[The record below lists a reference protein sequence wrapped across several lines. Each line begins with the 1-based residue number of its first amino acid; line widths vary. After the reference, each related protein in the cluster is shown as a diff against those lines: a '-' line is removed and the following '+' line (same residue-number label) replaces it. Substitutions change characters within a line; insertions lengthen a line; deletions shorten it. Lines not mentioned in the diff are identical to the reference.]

1 MSTSRSNTKKRTL
14 NQKFAFAFTLLLA
27 ILFTVLLVAVQI
39 IAQVYTNKYV
49 ENDVVASHK
58 DVQSEFTDVLNEI
71 NYGYTRIV
79 QNERISELSQN
90 VSYEEKKLDFERIIS
105 DSALSDDYL
114 NVVLRIGNEVFSLS
128 DDFDLP
134 TESFAKTLEN
144 GGNGLFFGAESKDGT
159 CVQIGRRLQ
168 NPLYAQEGYAVFY
181 VSQKKLDS
189 ICLLATSSN
198 GVTRVLDSDYK
209 VIASSQNSGAGD
221 TIFEKENYL
230 IDQKD
235 AYRKQI
241 NGKKCLV
248 AITPVDNQYDM
259 GLYVVSEVEVVE
271 IQKNYIVLSI
281 VLACIALV
289 TFVVAIVVSI
299 RLAKRTAEPINNL
312 SKELGSVDFS
322 NERTFFNIGK
332 DSDEIYELERSYNE
346 MLERLYGLMEENKQ
360 NMETQRKLEIDA
372 LQMQINPHFLY
383 NTLDAIAW
391 MSKIKKQPE
400 IEKLVI
406 NLAKFFRLSLHK
418 GAKYVKISEE
428 AELVEH
434 FLEIEKIRFPD
445 TIRFVNEI
453 PESIGNYT
461 TIKLILQ
468 PIVENSI
475 KHGFVEK
482 DGIGT
487 ITLGASEEGDDVL
500 ITVSDDGCG
509 FDVPDDFWSREIN
522 PQAQGGYGLRNV
534 NERIRL
540 EYGEGYGLSV
550 ESQKGV
556 GTKVMV
562 RIKKGI

>member
-1 MSTSRSNTKKRTL
+1 MSKSSTKKKTL

-49 ENDVVASHK
+49 ENDIVLSHK
-58 DVQSEFTDVLNEI
+58 DVQTEFTDILNEI

-79 QNERISELSQN
+79 QNERIGVLSQ
-90 VSYEEKKLDFERIIS
+90 SISHDEKQLDFERIIH
-105 DSALSDDYL
+105 DSALSGDYL
-114 NVVLRIGNEVFSLS
+114 NVVLCVGEDVFSLN
-128 DDFDLP
+128 DGFDLP

-144 GGNGLFFGAESKDGT
+144 GGNGLFFGDESKDGK
-159 CVQIGRRLQ
+159 CVQIGRRFQ
-168 NPLYAQEGYAVFY
+168 NPSYAQEGYAVFY
-181 VSQKKLDS
+181 VSRQKLDS
-189 ICLLATSSN
+189 VCLLATVSA
-198 GVTRVLDSDYK
+198 GVTRVLDGNYK
-209 VIASSQNSGAGD
+209 VIASSRDNEAGD
-221 TIFEKENYL
+221 TIFEKDNYL
-230 IDQKD
+230 IGQKD
-235 AYRKQI
+235 AYRKRI
-241 NGKKCLV
+241 NGKSYLV
-248 AITPVDNQYDM
+248 AITSLDNQYDM
-259 GLYVVSEVEVVE
+259 GLYVVSEEEVFVV
-271 IQKNYIVLSI
+271 QKNYIVLSI

-289 TFVVAIVVSI
+289 AFVVAIVISVW
-299 RLAKRTAEPINNL
+299 LAKRTAEPINNL
-312 SKELGSVDFS
+312 SKELESVDFS
-322 NERTFFNIGK
+322 SERTFFDIGN
-332 DSDEIYELERSYNE
+332 DGDEIYELERSYNE
-346 MLERLYGLMEENKQ
+346 MLKRLYDLMEENKQ

-453 PESIGNYT
+453 PENIGNYT

-475 KHGFVEK
+475 KHGFAEK

-487 ITLGASEEGDDVL
+487 ITLGASEEGNDIL

-509 FDVPDDFWSREIN
+509 FDVPDDFWTREIGL
-522 PQAQGGYGLRNV
+522 QSQGGGYGLRNV

-550 ESQKGV
+550 KSQKGV
-556 GTKVMV
+556 GTVV
-562 RIKKGI
+562 TARIKKDI

>member
-1 MSTSRSNTKKRTL
+1 MSKSNTKKKTL

-27 ILFTVLLVAVQI
+27 ILFTVLLIAVQI

-49 ENDVVASHK
+49 ENDVMASHK

-79 QNERISELSQN
+79 QNERISVLSQN
-90 VSYEEKKLDFERIIS
+90 IPQEEKQSNFEKIIH
-105 DSALSDDYL
+105 DAALSDDYL
-114 NVVLRIGNEVFSLS
+114 NVVLCIGNDVFSLN
-128 DDFDLP
+128 DGFDLP
-134 TESFAKTLEN
+134 TDSFAKTLES
-144 GGNGLFFGAESKDGT
+144 GGNGLFFGQESKDGK
-159 CVQIGRRLQ
+159 CVQIGRRFQ
-168 NPLYAQEGYAVFY
+168 NPSYAQEGYAVFY
-181 VSQKKLDS
+181 VSQQKLDS
-189 ICLLATSSN
+189 ICLLAAVSKGT
-198 GVTRVLDSDYK
+198 TRVLDSDYRI
-209 VIASSQNSGAGD
+209 IASSENNGAGD
-221 TIFEKENYL
+221 TIFEKDNYL
-230 IDQKD
+230 IGKKD
-235 AYRKQI
+235 TYRKRI
-241 NGKKCLV
+241 NGKNYLI
-248 AITPVDNQYDM
+248 AITLLDNQYNI
-259 GLYVVSEVEVVE
+259 GLYVVSEEEVFVV
-271 IQKNYIVLSI
+271 QKNYIVLSV

-289 TFVVAIVVSI
+289 AFAVAIVISV

-322 NERTFFNIGK
+322 SKRTFFDIGK
-332 DSDEIYELERSYNE
+332 DGDEIYELERSYNE
-346 MLERLYGLMEENKQ
+346 MLERLYDLMEENKQ

-445 TIRFVNEI
+445 TIRFANEI
-453 PESIGNYT
+453 PENIGNYT

-468 PIVENSI
+468 PIVENAI
-475 KHGFVEK
+475 KHGFAEK

-487 ITLGASEEGDDVL
+487 ITLGAREDGGDVI

-509 FDVPDDFWSREIN
+509 FDVPDDFWTREIGS
-522 PQAQGGYGLRNV
+522 QSQGGGYGLRNV

-550 ESQKGV
+550 ESKKGV
-556 GTKVMV
+556 GTIVSA
-562 RIKKGI
+562 RIKKDI

>member
-1 MSTSRSNTKKRTL
+1 MSKSNTKKKTL
-14 NQKFAFAFTLLLA
+14 NQKFAFAFMLLLA
-27 ILFTVLLVAVQI
+27 ILFTVLLAAVQI

-79 QNERISELSQN
+79 QNERIGVLSQN
-90 VSYEEKKLDFERIIS
+90 IPRKDKQLDFEKIIR

-114 NVVLRIGNEVFSLS
+114 NVVLCIGQEIFSLN
-128 DDFDLP
+128 DGFDLP

-144 GGNGLFFGAESKDGT
+144 GGNGLFFGQESENGK
-159 CVQIGRRLQ
+159 CVQIGRRFQ
-168 NPLYAQEGYAVFY
+168 NPSYEQEGYAVFY
-181 VSQKKLDS
+181 VSQQKLDS
-189 ICLLATSSN
+189 ICLLTAVSE
-198 GVTRVLDSDYK
+198 GATRVLDSNYK
-209 VIASSQNSGAGD
+209 VIASSTGNGAGA
-221 TIFEKENYL
+221 TIFEKDNYL
-230 IDQKD
+230 IGQKD
-235 AYRKQI
+235 AYRKRI
-241 NGKKCLV
+241 NGKNYLV
-248 AITPVDNQYDM
+248 AITLLDNQYNM
-259 GLYVVSEVEVVE
+259 GLYVVSEEEVFVV
-271 IQKNYIVLSI
+271 QKNYIVLSI

-289 TFVVAIVVSI
+289 AFVVAIVISV

-322 NERTFFNIGK
+322 SERTFFDIGN
-332 DSDEIYELERSYNE
+332 DGDEIYELERSYNE
-346 MLERLYGLMEENKQ
+346 MLERLYDLMEENKQ

-418 GAKYVKISEE
+418 GAKYVKICEE

-453 PESIGNYT
+453 PENIGKYT

-468 PIVENSI
+468 PIAENSI

-487 ITLGASEEGDDVL
+487 ITLGAIEEGDDIL

-509 FDVPDDFWSREIN
+509 FDVPNDFWTREIST
-522 PQAQGGYGLRNV
+522 QSQGGGYGLRNV

-550 ESQKGV
+550 ESTKGV
-556 GTKVMV
+556 GTVV
-562 RIKKGI
+562 TARIKKDI

>member
-1 MSTSRSNTKKRTL
+1 M
-14 NQKFAFAFTLLLA
+14 LLLA
-27 ILFTVLLVAVQI
+27 ILFTVLLAAVQI

-79 QNERISELSQN
+79 QNERIGVLSQN
-90 VSYEEKKLDFERIIS
+90 IPRKDKQLDFEKIIR

-114 NVVLRIGNEVFSLS
+114 NVVLCIGQEIFSLN
-128 DDFDLP
+128 DGFDLP

-144 GGNGLFFGAESKDGT
+144 GGNGLFFGQESENGK
-159 CVQIGRRLQ
+159 CVQIGRRFQ
-168 NPLYAQEGYAVFY
+168 NPSYEQEGYAVFY
-181 VSQKKLDS
+181 VSQQKLDS
-189 ICLLATSSN
+189 ICLLTAVSE
-198 GVTRVLDSDYK
+198 GATRVLDSNYK
-209 VIASSQNSGAGD
+209 VIASSTGNGAGA
-221 TIFEKENYL
+221 TIFEKDNYL
-230 IDQKD
+230 IGQKD
-235 AYRKQI
+235 AYRKRI
-241 NGKKCLV
+241 NGKNYLV
-248 AITPVDNQYDM
+248 AITLLDNQYNM
-259 GLYVVSEVEVVE
+259 GLYVVSEEEVFVV
-271 IQKNYIVLSI
+271 QKNYIVLSI

-289 TFVVAIVVSI
+289 AFVVAIVISV

-322 NERTFFNIGK
+322 SERTFFDIGN
-332 DSDEIYELERSYNE
+332 DGDEIYELERSYNE
-346 MLERLYGLMEENKQ
+346 MLERLYDLMEENKQ

-418 GAKYVKISEE
+418 GAKYVKICEE

-453 PESIGNYT
+453 PENIGKYT

-468 PIVENSI
+468 PIAENSI

-487 ITLGASEEGDDVL
+487 ITLGAIEEGDDIL

-509 FDVPDDFWSREIN
+509 FDVPNDFWTREIST
-522 PQAQGGYGLRNV
+522 QSQGGGYGLRNV

-550 ESQKGV
+550 ESTKGV
-556 GTKVMV
+556 GTVV
-562 RIKKGI
+562 TARIKKDI

>member
-1 MSTSRSNTKKRTL
+1 MSKSSTKKKTL

-49 ENDVVASHK
+49 ENDIVMSHK
-58 DVQSEFTDVLNEI
+58 DVQTEFTDILNEI

-79 QNERISELSQN
+79 QNERIGVLSQ
-90 VSYEEKKLDFERIIS
+90 SIPHDEKQLDFERIIH

-114 NVVLRIGNEVFSLS
+114 NVVLCVGEDVFSLN
-128 DDFDLP
+128 DGFDLP

-144 GGNGLFFGAESKDGT
+144 GGNGLFFGDESKDGK
-159 CVQIGRRLQ
+159 CVQIGRRFQ
-168 NPLYAQEGYAVFY
+168 NPSYAQEGYAVFY
-181 VSQKKLDS
+181 VSRQKLDS
-189 ICLLATSSN
+189 VCLLATVSA
-198 GVTRVLDSDYK
+198 GVTRVLDGNYK
-209 VIASSQNSGAGD
+209 VIASSRDDEAGD
-221 TIFEKENYL
+221 TIFEKDNYL
-230 IDQKD
+230 IGQKD
-235 AYRKQI
+235 TYRKRI
-241 NGKKCLV
+241 NGKNYLV
-248 AITPVDNQYDM
+248 AITSLDNQYDM
-259 GLYVVSEVEVVE
+259 GLYVVSEEEVFVV
-271 IQKNYIVLSI
+271 QKNYIVLSI

-289 TFVVAIVVSI
+289 AFVVAIVISV

-312 SKELGSVDFS
+312 SKELESVDFS
-322 NERTFFNIGK
+322 SERTFFDIGN
-332 DSDEIYELERSYNE
+332 DGDEIYELERSYNE
-346 MLERLYGLMEENKQ
+346 MLERLYDLMEENKQ

-453 PESIGNYT
+453 PENIGNYT

-468 PIVENSI
+468 PIAENSI
-475 KHGFVEK
+475 KHGFAEK

-487 ITLGASEEGDDVL
+487 ITIGASEEGDDIL

-509 FDVPDDFWSREIN
+509 FDVPDDFWTREISSQ
-522 PQAQGGYGLRNV
+522 PQGGGYGLRNV

-550 ESQKGV
+550 KSQKGV
-556 GTKVMV
+556 GTVV
-562 RIKKGI
+562 TARIKKDI

>member
-1 MSTSRSNTKKRTL
+1 MSKSSTKKKTL

-49 ENDVVASHK
+49 ENDIVMSHK
-58 DVQSEFTDVLNEI
+58 DVQTEFTDILNEI

-79 QNERISELSQN
+79 QNERIGVLSQ
-90 VSYEEKKLDFERIIS
+90 SISHDEKQLDFERIIH
-105 DSALSDDYL
+105 DSALSGDYL
-114 NVVLRIGNEVFSLS
+114 NVVLCVGEDVFSLN
-128 DDFDLP
+128 DGFDLP

-144 GGNGLFFGAESKDGT
+144 GGNGLFFGDESKDGK
-159 CVQIGRRLQ
+159 CVQIGRRFQ
-168 NPLYAQEGYAVFY
+168 NPSYAQEGYAVFY
-181 VSQKKLDS
+181 VSRQKLDS
-189 ICLLATSSN
+189 VCLLATVSA
-198 GVTRVLDSDYK
+198 GVTRVLDGNYK
-209 VIASSQNSGAGD
+209 VIASSRDNEAGD
-221 TIFEKENYL
+221 TIFEKDNYL
-230 IDQKD
+230 IGQKD
-235 AYRKQI
+235 AYRKRI
-241 NGKKCLV
+241 NGKSYLV
-248 AITPVDNQYDM
+248 AITSLDNQYDM
-259 GLYVVSEVEVVE
+259 GLYVVSEEEVFVV
-271 IQKNYIVLSI
+271 QKNYIVLSI

-289 TFVVAIVVSI
+289 AFVVAIVISVW
-299 RLAKRTAEPINNL
+299 LAKRTAEPINNL
-312 SKELGSVDFS
+312 SKELESVDFS
-322 NERTFFNIGK
+322 SERTFFDIGN
-332 DSDEIYELERSYNE
+332 DGDEIYELERSYNE
-346 MLERLYGLMEENKQ
+346 MLKRLYDLMEENKQ

-453 PESIGNYT
+453 PENIGNYT

-475 KHGFVEK
+475 KHGFAEK

-487 ITLGASEEGDDVL
+487 ITLGASEEGNDIL

-509 FDVPDDFWSREIN
+509 FDVPDDFWTREIGL
-522 PQAQGGYGLRNV
+522 QSQGGGYGLRNV

-550 ESQKGV
+550 KSQKGV
-556 GTKVMV
+556 GTVV
-562 RIKKGI
+562 TARIKKDI

>member
-1 MSTSRSNTKKRTL
+1 MSKSNTKKKTL

-27 ILFTVLLVAVQI
+27 ILFTVLLAAVQI

-79 QNERISELSQN
+79 QNERIGVLSQN
-90 VSYEEKKLDFERIIS
+90 IPRKDKQLDFEKIIR

-114 NVVLRIGNEVFSLS
+114 NVVLCIGQEVFSLN
-128 DDFDLP
+128 DGFDLP

-144 GGNGLFFGAESKDGT
+144 GGNGLFFGQESENGK
-159 CVQIGRRLQ
+159 CVQIGRRFQ
-168 NPLYAQEGYAVFY
+168 NPSYEQEGYAVFY
-181 VSQKKLDS
+181 VSQQKLDS
-189 ICLLATSSN
+189 ICLLTAVSE
-198 GVTRVLDSDYK
+198 GATRVLDSNYK
-209 VIASSQNSGAGD
+209 VIASSTGNGAGA
-221 TIFEKENYL
+221 TIFEKDNYL
-230 IDQKD
+230 IGQKD
-235 AYRKQI
+235 AYRKRI
-241 NGKKCLV
+241 NGKNYLV
-248 AITPVDNQYDM
+248 AITLLDNQYNM
-259 GLYVVSEVEVVE
+259 GLYVVSEEEVFVV
-271 IQKNYIVLSI
+271 QKNYIVLSI

-289 TFVVAIVVSI
+289 AFVVAIVISV

-322 NERTFFNIGK
+322 SERTFFDIGN
-332 DSDEIYELERSYNE
+332 DGDEIYELERSYNE
-346 MLERLYGLMEENKQ
+346 MLERLYDLMEENKQ

-418 GAKYVKISEE
+418 GAKYVKICEE

-453 PESIGNYT
+453 PENIGKYT

-468 PIVENSI
+468 PIAENSI

-487 ITLGASEEGDDVL
+487 ITLGAIEEGDDIL

-509 FDVPDDFWSREIN
+509 FDVPNDFWTREIST
-522 PQAQGGYGLRNV
+522 QSQGGGYGLRNV

-550 ESQKGV
+550 ESTKGV
-556 GTKVMV
+556 GTVV
-562 RIKKGI
+562 TARIKKDI

>member
-1 MSTSRSNTKKRTL
+1 MSKSSTKKKTL

-49 ENDVVASHK
+49 ENDIVMSHK
-58 DVQSEFTDVLNEI
+58 DVQTEFTDILNEI

-79 QNERISELSQN
+79 QNERIGVLSQ
-90 VSYEEKKLDFERIIS
+90 SIPHDEKQLDFERIIH

-114 NVVLRIGNEVFSLS
+114 NVVLCVGEDVFSLN
-128 DDFDLP
+128 DGFDLP

-144 GGNGLFFGAESKDGT
+144 GGNGLFFGDESKDGK
-159 CVQIGRRLQ
+159 CVQIGRRFQ
-168 NPLYAQEGYAVFY
+168 NPSYAQEGYAVFY
-181 VSQKKLDS
+181 VSRQKLDS
-189 ICLLATSSN
+189 VCLLATVSA
-198 GVTRVLDSDYK
+198 GVTRVLDGNYK
-209 VIASSQNSGAGD
+209 VIASSRDNEAGD
-221 TIFEKENYL
+221 TIFEKDNYL
-230 IDQKD
+230 IGQKD
-235 AYRKQI
+235 AYRKRI
-241 NGKKCLV
+241 NGKNYLV
-248 AITPVDNQYDM
+248 AITSLDNQYDM
-259 GLYVVSEVEVVE
+259 GLYVVSEEEVFVV
-271 IQKNYIVLSI
+271 QKNYIVLSI

-289 TFVVAIVVSI
+289 AFVVAIVISV

-312 SKELGSVDFS
+312 SKELESVDFS
-322 NERTFFNIGK
+322 SERTFFDIGN
-332 DSDEIYELERSYNE
+332 DGDEIYELERSYNE
-346 MLERLYGLMEENKQ
+346 MLERLYDLMEENKQ

-453 PESIGNYT
+453 PENIGNYT

-475 KHGFVEK
+475 KHGFAEK

-487 ITLGASEEGDDVL
+487 ITLGASEEGDDIL

-509 FDVPDDFWSREIN
+509 FDVPDDFWTREIGS
-522 PQAQGGYGLRNV
+522 QSQGGGYGLRNV

-550 ESQKGV
+550 KSQKGV
-556 GTKVMV
+556 GTVV
-562 RIKKGI
+562 TARIKKDI